1 MSREDA
7 LCLANKMKK
16 ITVADTLENMEVFIS
31 PFSVH
36 NGDICS
42 IYKLKIRLVKP
53 GRYFK
58 KSDISVEDCRTC
70 ETEHDGGDDTDD
82 EGRGEDLGLDVQKQK
97 QQTTYEMDYENESG
111 GEQLERRKTPDNDM
125 VNEPHV
131 LLAQFPAFYY
141 TLFSEKYVL
150 LINATFGLCCHNI
163 VQIAENTAKKVYVQ
177 SFGKIDRCRVTDYSE
192 NQVFYYGE
200 DPKKRKTQS
209 DKEKI
214 PALHTDGVD
223 LGAFREMEDQLDVRY
238 LYSNGI
244 HAMLNRYGVEAARE
258 TIIREIS
265 HVFTSYGIAV
275 DIRHLTLL

>member
-16 ITVADTLENMEVFIS
+16 ITVADTISGIKDFMPDSQPTASNDIDENAKAELV
-31 PFSVH
+31 
-36 NGDICS
+36 
-42 IYKLKIRLVKP
+42 RLSMMV
-53 GRYFK
+53 
-58 KSDISVEDCRTC
+58 VN
-70 ETEHDGGDDTDD
+70 GDDTDD
-82 EGRGEDLGLDVQKQK
+82 EERGEDLGLDVQKQK
-97 QQTTYEMDYENESG
+97 QQTTYEMDYEDDSG

-163 VQIAENTAKKVYVQ
+163 VQIAENAAKKVYAQ
-177 SFGKIDRCRVTDYSE
+177 SFGKIDRCRVTDCSE

-214 PALHTDGVD
+214 PALHTAGVD

-238 LYSNGI
+238 LYSNGS

>member
-1 MSREDA
+1 MSKEDA

-58 KSDISVEDCRTC
+58 KSDISVEDCQHIFKVLILRETC

-82 EGRGEDLGLDVQKQK
+82 EERGEDLGLDVQKQK
-97 QQTTYEMDYENESG
+97 QQTTYEMDYEDDSG
-111 GEQLERRKTPDNDM
+111 GEQLESEIDM
-125 VNEPHV
+125 
-131 LLAQFPAFYY
+131 
-141 TLFSEKYVL
+141 SKDEKYVL

-163 VQIAENTAKKVYVQ
+163 VQIAENAAKKVYVQ
-177 SFGKIDRCRVTDYSE
+177 SFGKIDRCRVTDCSE

-214 PALHTDGVD
+214 PALHTAGVD

>member
-36 NGDICS
+36 NG
-42 IYKLKIRLVKP
+42 
-53 GRYFK
+53 
-58 KSDISVEDCRTC
+58 RTC

-131 LLAQFPAFYY
+131 LLAQ
-141 TLFSEKYVL
+141 YVL

>member
-1 MSREDA
+1 KCE
-7 LCLANKMKK
+7 
-16 ITVADTLENMEVFIS
+16 
-31 PFSVH
+31 
-36 NGDICS
+36 G
-42 IYKLKIRLVKP
+42 
-53 GRYFK
+53 
-58 KSDISVEDCRTC
+58 RTC

-82 EGRGEDLGLDVQKQK
+82 EERGEDLGLDVQKQK
-97 QQTTYEMDYENESG
+97 QQTTYEMDYEDDSG

-131 LLAQFPAFYY
+131 LLAQ
-141 TLFSEKYVL
+141 
-150 LINATFGLCCHNI
+150 
-163 VQIAENTAKKVYVQ
+163 IAENAAKKVYVQ
-177 SFGKIDRCRVTDYSE
+177 SFGKIDRCRVTDCSE

-214 PALHTDGVD
+214 PALHTAGVD
-223 LGAFREMEDQLDVRY
+223 LGVFREMEDQLDVRY
-238 LYSNGI
+238 LYANGI

>member
-58 KSDISVEDCRTC
+58 KSDISVEDCQHIFK
-70 ETEHDGGDDTDD
+70 TEHDGGDDTDD
-82 EGRGEDLGLDVQKQK
+82 EERGEDLGLDVQKQK
-97 QQTTYEMDYENESG
+97 QQTTYEMDCEDDSG

-131 LLAQFPAFYY
+131 LLAQ
-141 TLFSEKYVL
+141 

-163 VQIAENTAKKVYVQ
+163 VQTAENAAKKVYVQ
-177 SFGKIDRCRVTDYSE
+177 SFGKIDRCRVTDCSE

-214 PALHTDGVD
+214 PALHTAGVD

-275 DIRHLTLL
+275 YIRHLTLL

>member
-1 MSREDA
+1 MTCPMHKGKTKEDA

-16 ITVADTLENMEVFIS
+16 ITVADTISGIKDFMPDSQPTASNDIDENAKAELV
-31 PFSVH
+31 
-36 NGDICS
+36 
-42 IYKLKIRLVKP
+42 RLSMMV
-53 GRYFK
+53 
-58 KSDISVEDCRTC
+58 VN
-70 ETEHDGGDDTDD
+70 GDDTDD
-82 EGRGEDLGLDVQKQK
+82 EERGEDLGLDVQKQK
-97 QQTTYEMDYENESG
+97 QQTTYEMDYEDDSG

-131 LLAQFPAFYY
+131 LLAQ
-141 TLFSEKYVL
+141 
-150 LINATFGLCCHNI
+150 
-163 VQIAENTAKKVYVQ
+163 IAENAAKKVYAQ
-177 SFGKIDRCRVTDYSE
+177 SFGKIDRCRVTDCSE

-214 PALHTDGVD
+214 PALHTAGVD

-238 LYSNGI
+238 LYSNGS

>member
-1 MSREDA
+1 MTCPMHKGKTKEDA

-58 KSDISVEDCRTC
+58 KSDISVEDCQ
-70 ETEHDGGDDTDD
+70 HIF
-82 EGRGEDLGLDVQKQK
+82 KK
-97 QQTTYEMDYENESG
+97 QQTTYEMDYEDDSG
-111 GEQLERRKTPDNDM
+111 GEQLESEIDM
-125 VNEPHV
+125 
-131 LLAQFPAFYY
+131 
-141 TLFSEKYVL
+141 SKDEK
-150 LINATFGLCCHNI
+150 
-163 VQIAENTAKKVYVQ
+163 IAENAAKKVYVQ
-177 SFGKIDRCRVTDYSE
+177 SFGKIDRCRVTDCSE

-214 PALHTDGVD
+214 PALHTAGVD
-223 LGAFREMEDQLDVRY
+223 LGVFREMEDQLDVRY
-238 LYSNGI
+238 LYANGI
-244 HAMLNRYGVEAARE
+244 HAMLNSCGYPAPNTFMTHTGRYRPMSRLGAIADSIAPFSKMSFETASKLIVEAAKHGLLDNLE
-258 TIIREIS
+258 TPSSRICLGLPAKMGTGSFDLMHQLES
-265 HVFTSYGIAV
+265 
-275 DIRHLTLL
+275 